1 MQALPSYL
9 HFPREVW
16 IGAGIGFAV
25 AIVVMWFLVWAGRRR
40 SVIIR
45 SSPAIDMIAYHLGR
59 IADTLNR
66 LSIQGTSLGRESQQT
81 RESTQARRQ
90 VEPPRES
97 QQIPPAPDAEG
108 RPVPAHRIGMSIFG
122 R

>member
-16 IGAGIGFAV
+16 IAAGIGFAF
-25 AIVVMWFLVWAGRRR
+25 AIAVMWLLVWAGRRR
-40 SVIIR
+40 HVIIKN
-45 SSPAIDMIAYHLGR
+45 SPAIDLIAYHLGR

-66 LSIQGTSLGRESQQT
+66 LSIQGTSLGRESQQA
-81 RESTQARRQ
+81 RESTQARRE

-97 QQIPPAPDAEG
+97 QPPAPEAEE
-108 RPVPAHRIGMSIFG
+108 RSVPAHRIGMSMFG